1 MDKWNRTGHKENCY
15 FGLQVSVPN
24 PNSLSAP
31 YASTR
36 P

>member
-1 MDKWNRTGHKENCY
+1 MDKQKRTGAKENCY

-24 PNSLSAP
+24 PRCAT
-31 YASTR
+31 YASTC

>member
-1 MDKWNRTGHKENCY
+1 MDMQKHTGTKENYY

-24 PNSLSAP
+24 PNSLCNP
-31 YASTR
+31 YASAC